1 MVGKYY
7 LCNLNNKDMIK
18 VENMFVGKSMVVFK
32 SEGGEYCNITM
43 RHGNDIRPT
52 YTVIF
57 KKDLGS
63 MDMTTRPAMKT
74 KVASKVNKML
84 MDGGFKVVE

>member
-1 MVGKYY
+1 
-7 LCNLNNKDMIK
+7 MIK

-32 SEGGEYCNITM
+32 NDGGEYCNITM
-43 RHGNDIRPT
+43 RHNNDIRPT

-63 MDMTTRPAMKT
+63 MDMATRPAMKT

-84 MDGGFKVVE
+84 MDGGFNVVK